1 MTSDEAVTRVRV
13 GSGPVAQDLTMG
25 PFEDGVERIRAL
37 EKQFLPPAPPAHDHL
52 VWAEAHGSTI
62 LTLDGREVVDFT
74 SGVLIT
80 NVGHAHP
87 HVTGAIAR
95 QAERGLNTFLAPH
108 PLRASYAAR
117 LVEALGDGFE
127 QVAYLSA
134 GAEAID
140 TAVRIA
146 RIATGRRT
154 VIAFSDSYH
163 GKTSSTA
170 AYSGLASARPQGVE
184 PLDHVRH
191 VPYPDQ
197 LRPPLGLD
205 RDEVVAGVIAQLRS
219 VVSQVAG
226 DVACIIF
233 EPYLGSGGAIPA
245 PLGFARELRAV
256 ADACGAILIYDE
268 VQSGFRRTGPLFAF
282 QGDGVTPDLIALAKG
297 IASGVPMAVVAGP
310 RALISA
316 PLPGTLWNS
325 FGGGPLACAAAHAT
339 LDLLEDPAVGRR
351 VSELEKRLRDAVG
364 AWHAPHVAQIQGRGL
379 SLGIDVVT
387 DESSLTPDPERARS
401 MMIRAGEYGVAV
413 LGAAGAG
420 RNVLRIAPPLLI
432 TDDEFQRG
440 LDALTAAAR
449 DILAF

>member
-1 MTSDEAVTRVRV
+1 MRRERVDVDAMTGGSMEA
-13 GSGPVAQDLTMG
+13 
-25 PFEDGVERIRAL
+25 VERIRAL
-37 EKQFLPPAPPAHDHL
+37 EREVLPPAVPAHDHL

-62 LTLDGREVVDFT
+62 RTVDGREVVDFT

-87 HVTGAIAR
+87 HVTEAITR

-108 PLRASYAAR
+108 PLRTSYAVR
-117 LVEALGDGFE
+117 LLDALGSGFE
-127 QVAYLSA
+127 QIAFLSS
-134 GAEAID
+134 GAEAVD

-154 VIAFSDSYH
+154 VIAFADSYH

-184 PLDHVRH
+184 PLDHVVH

-197 LRPPLGLD
+197 LRPPLGLP
-205 RDEVVAGVIAQLRS
+205 RDGVVAGVIAELRS
-219 VVSQVAG
+219 AVSDAEG

-245 PLGFARELRAV
+245 PPGFSRQLRAV
-256 ADACGAILIYDE
+256 ADECGAVLVHDE
-268 VQSGFRRTGPLFAF
+268 VQAGFRRTGPLFAF
-282 QGDGVTPDLIALAKG
+282 QGDGVTPDLIVLAKG

-310 RALISA
+310 RELVSA

-325 FGGGPLACAAAHAT
+325 YGGGPLACAAAHAT
-339 LDLLEDPAVGRR
+339 LDLLEDPAVGLR
-351 VSELEKRLRDAVG
+351 VGELEQRLRAAVG
-364 AWHAPHVAQIQGRGL
+364 AWEAPHVAQIQGCGL

-387 DESSLTPDPERARS
+387 DTVSLAPDPQRARR
-401 MMIRAGEYGVAV
+401 MMVRAGECGVAV

-420 RNVLRIAPPLLI
+420 RNVVRIAPPLLI
-432 TDDEFQRG
+432 SDDEFERG
-440 LDALTAAAR
+440 LKALTEAAR
-449 DILAF
+449 DVLMS

>member
-1 MTSDEAVTRVRV
+1 MRSSDDSVEAIR
-13 GSGPVAQDLTMG
+13 GL
-25 PFEDGVERIRAL
+25 ER
-37 EKQFLPPAPPAHDHL
+37 QFLPPAPPNHDHL
-52 VWAEAHGSTI
+52 VWAEARGSTI
-62 LTLDGREVVDFT
+62 LTLDGREVIDFT

-87 HVTGAIAR
+87 HVTEAITR

-108 PLRASYAAR
+108 PLRASYAKR

-127 QVAYLSA
+127 QVAYLSS

-154 VIAFSDSYH
+154 VIAFTDSYH

-170 AYSGLASARPQGVE
+170 AYSGLASARPQGSE
-184 PLDHVRH
+184 PVDHVRH
-191 VPYPDQ
+191 VPYPDE
-197 LRPPLGLD
+197 LRPPLGLA
-205 RDEVVAGVIAQLRS
+205 RDEVTAGVVAHLRS
-219 VVSQVAG
+219 IIEGCEG

-245 PLGFARELRAV
+245 PAGFARELRAV
-256 ADACGAILIYDE
+256 ADECGAKLIYDE

-282 QGDGVTPDLIALAKG
+282 QGDGVRPDLVVLAKG

-310 RALISA
+310 GELISA
-316 PLPGTLWNS
+316 PRPGTLWNS
-325 FGGGPLACAAAHAT
+325 YGGGPLACAAAHAT

-351 VSELEKRLRDAVG
+351 VDELANRLRRTVDAW
-364 AWHAPHVAQIQGRGL
+364 AAPHVARIQGRGL
-379 SLGIDVVT
+379 SLGIDVISG
-387 DESSLTPDPERARS
+387 DEALTPDPERARH
-401 MMIRAGEYGVAV
+401 MMVRAGECGVAV

-420 RNVLRIAPPLLI
+420 RNVVRIAPPLLI
-432 TDDEFQRG
+432 ADEEFELG
-440 LDALTAAAR
+440 LEALTAAAEGV
-449 DILAF
+449 LFS